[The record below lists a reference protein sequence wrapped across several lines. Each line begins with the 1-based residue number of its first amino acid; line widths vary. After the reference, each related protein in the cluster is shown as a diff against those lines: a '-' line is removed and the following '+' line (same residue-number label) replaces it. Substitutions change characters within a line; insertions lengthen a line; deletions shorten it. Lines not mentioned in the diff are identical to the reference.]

1 MENANKA
8 LLLLVSGFLRITTSK
23 IPGVF
28 CGRRMK
34 YYPISYHNGNML
46 VKSVSSF
53 SITCCIPSEPWSVC
67 NIQRL
72 NYPGSNQISLCCKQ
86 FWDEPWSDINILFHP
101 MKHRPDQGSISLSQS
116 QYSVTRA
123 RLCQNEHYT

>member
-1 MENANKA
+1 MDNGNKA
-8 LLLLVSGFLRITTSK
+8 HTLLISVFLRITTSR

-28 CGRRMK
+28 CGRRRM
-34 YYPISYHNGNML
+34 YYPISYHIGNML
-46 VKSVSSF
+46 FKSLFSF

-72 NYPGSNQISLCCKQ
+72 NYPWSNQISLFCKQ
-86 FWDEPWSDINILFHP
+86 FLDEPWSDVHILFHP

-116 QYSVTRA
+116 LYSVTRA
-123 RLCQNEHYT
+123 RLCQHDHYT

>member
-1 MENANKA
+1 MDNANKA
-8 LLLLVSGFLRITTSK
+8 LSLLISVLLRITTSK

-28 CGRRMK
+28 CGRRRTL
-34 YYPISYHNGNML
+34 YPISYYIGIML
-46 VKSVSSF
+46 VKSLFSL

-67 NIQRL
+67 DIQRL

-86 FWDEPWSDINILFHP
+86 FWDEPWSDENILFHP

-123 RLCQNEHYT
+123 RLCQHEHYT